1 VTSSPGIPSP
11 EQVRDLSDAQVEAA
25 FSTWMTY
32 HNAPE
37 YLAGREAVVRAA
49 GGTLY
54 ELHELTD
61 SDAKL
66 SALALA
72 VRERASGGKGLKGL
86 DSSVRWAYLAGT
98 HPDAV
103 TPEQAHALT
112 AGWSAAIAPHPK
124 PWWVRLWRAIG
135 RARAAG

>member
-1 VTSSPGIPSP
+1 MTSSPGIPSP
-11 EQVRDLSDAQVEAA
+11 EQVRDLSDAQIEAA
-25 FSTWMTY
+25 FSTWWTY

-54 ELHELTD
+54 ELGELID

-66 SALALA
+66 SALARA
-72 VRERASGGKGLKGL
+72 VRERAWSVQGLKGL

-124 PWWVRLWRAIG
+124 PWWARLRRALG
-135 RARAAG
+135 LARATG